1 MKSAFKANVP
11 KRKPK
16 TRLGSMFAEIDQA
29 VEEAAEAPQDEAP
42 KPKKR
47 AQKASTKRQ
56 AATKAPPAPQ
66 PEEPAEEEIALGHNP
81 LQDAASET
89 PTESF
94 PLTAESTE
102 AADTPEALDVAFDA
116 AFAEPAE
123 AQAAPKPQQT
133 IPENRQTGP
142 QNRQTGTEPRQEVQ
156 PAPQPVQQAV
166 EEAAEDAALFAAVR
180 AAPTNGASQAPHSVQ
195 AAEPQISSRPMP
207 TELSRGSETVL
218 TGRARIAELRAKLK
232 ATDRSIDPRPEPTTT
247 ADRVRSTIEN
257 MRGRLEEATSAR
269 TGLTKQLESTRQDLA
284 MTKEALDLEQ
294 KARSAAEAL
303 ANERKQVADGL
314 IEEAELLAEERDRA
328 LAMISELKD
337 LGREQ
342 NKLLLEMETSVEERS
357 RALAEAI
364 TEADELRK
372 ALETAA
378 INAETVHSTLERVN
392 EEKVSLE
399 TQVHGLQR
407 DLDRA
412 TNARTAL
419 TEIEKLVN
427 KAL

>member
-29 VEEAAEAPQDEAP
+29 VEEAAEAPEAPQEKAP

-47 AQKASTKRQ
+47 AQKAPTKRQ
-56 AATKAPPAPQ
+56 AATKAPPAP
-66 PEEPAEEEIALGHNP
+66 EEHTEEEIALGHNP
-81 LQDAASET
+81 LQDATSEA

-94 PLTAESTE
+94 PLTAEPTE
-102 AADTPEALDVAFDA
+102 AEAPEALDVAFDA
-116 AFAEPAE
+116 AFSEPAE
-123 AQAAPKPQQT
+123 APQPAPAPQ
-133 IPENRQTGP
+133 E
-142 QNRQTGTEPRQEVQ
+142 EVRR
-156 PAPQPVQQAV
+156 APQPVQQNPAQQQPVQQQPIQQQPLQRAV

-180 AAPTNGASQAPHSVQ
+180 AGPTNGASQAPHGVR
-195 AAEPQISSRPMP
+195 ATEPQISSRPMP

-399 TQVHGLQR
+399 AQVHGLQR